1 MRFKSTHW
9 RQSRRLVSLSV
20 LSSTLLRV
28 HLRIDVTH
36 ALLTHALVVS
46 VNTGATEYS
55 FTAQQKCG
63 LTFIFHLCTKCVCLE
78 LELGYP
84 CGTTYI
90 NLNEFK

>member
-1 MRFKSTHW
+1 M
-9 RQSRRLVSLSV
+9 

-55 FTAQQKCG
+55 FTAQHYNLLSKSGQETRSSIG
-63 LTFIFHLCTKCVCLE
+63 DDDRESRESERRAGRLRQF
-78 LELGYP
+78 
-84 CGTTYI
+84 TY
-90 NLNEFK
+90 LP